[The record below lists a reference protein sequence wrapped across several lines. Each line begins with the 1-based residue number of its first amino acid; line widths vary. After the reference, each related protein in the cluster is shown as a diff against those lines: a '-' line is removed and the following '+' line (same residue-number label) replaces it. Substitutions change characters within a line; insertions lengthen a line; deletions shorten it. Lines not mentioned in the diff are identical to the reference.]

1 MTSELSPIKKA
12 IQSIGGNKSELA
24 RLVGC
29 SPSNITNI
37 IARGGRIPCRNK
49 GNRDKWIRVTGLSK
63 KELFPDL
70 Y

>member
-1 MTSELSPIKKA
+1 MNCEITPIEKA
-12 IQSIGGNKSELA
+12 IKAVGGNKSELA

-37 IARGGRIPCRNK
+37 IARGGRIPCMSREK
-49 GNRDKWIRVTGLSK
+49 RDRWVKATGLSP
-63 KELFPDL
+63 KELFPDI

>member
-1 MTSELSPIKKA
+1 MNCEITPIQKA
-12 IQSIGGNKSELA
+12 IKAVGGNKSELA

-37 IARGGRIPCRNK
+37 IARGGRIPCMSK
-49 GNRDKWIRVTGLSK
+49 EKRDRWIKVTGLSK
-63 KELFPDL
+63 KDLFPDI

>member
-1 MTSELSPIKKA
+1 MNCEITPIQKA
-12 IQSIGGNKSELA
+12 IAAVGGNKSELA

-37 IARGGRIPCRNK
+37 IARGGRIPCMSREK
-49 GNRDKWIRVTGLSK
+49 RDRWINATGLSK
-63 KELFPDL
+63 KELFPDI

>member
-1 MTSELSPIKKA
+1 MSCEITPIERA
-12 IQSIGGNKSELA
+12 IRAIGGNKSELA

-37 IARGGRIPCRNK
+37 IARGGRIPCMSK
-49 GNRDKWIRVTGLSK
+49 EKRDRWIKATGLSK
-63 KELFPDL
+63 KDLFPDI

>member
-1 MTSELSPIKKA
+1 MTPIEKA
-12 IQSIGGNKSELA
+12 IRAIGGNKSELA

-37 IARGGRIPCRNK
+37 IARGGRIPCMSK
-49 GNRDKWIRVTGLSK
+49 EKRDRWVKATGLSPT
-63 KELFPDL
+63 ELFPDI

>member
-1 MTSELSPIKKA
+1 MNCEITPIEKA
-12 IQSIGGNKSELA
+12 IKSVGGNKSELA

-37 IARGGRIPCRNK
+37 IARGGRIPCMSK
-49 GNRDKWIRVTGLSK
+49 EKRDRWIRATGLSK
-63 KELFPDL
+63 KDLFPDI

>member
-1 MTSELSPIKKA
+1 MTGDLSPIEKA
-12 IQSIGGNKSELA
+12 IRAVGGNKSELA
-24 RLVGC
+24 RLIGC

-49 GNRDKWIRVTGLSK
+49 KNRNKWVKVTGLNK
-63 KELFPDL
+63 KELFPQL